1 MKLKKKDTVMVI
13 SGRDKGK
20 RGEVLRVYA
29 PNVKPGAAEEYIPG
43 VQSRILVAKVNMV
56 TRHKK
61 PRQNEPGGIQKMEAP
76 IAVSKVM
83 LVCPKCDKPTRPKLD
98 RLSTGERVRKCRGC
112 DETIL

>member
-1 MKLKKKDTVMVI
+1 MKLKKKDTVLVL

-20 RGEVLRVYA
+20 RGEILAVYA
-29 PNVKPGAAEEYIPG
+29 PKPKAKTTEEYLPG
-43 VQSRILVAKVNMV
+43 YQSRVLVAKVNMV
-56 TRHKK
+56 TKHNK
-61 PRQNEPGGIQKMEAP
+61 PKQNQPGGIQKMEAP
-76 IAVSKVM
+76 ISASKVM